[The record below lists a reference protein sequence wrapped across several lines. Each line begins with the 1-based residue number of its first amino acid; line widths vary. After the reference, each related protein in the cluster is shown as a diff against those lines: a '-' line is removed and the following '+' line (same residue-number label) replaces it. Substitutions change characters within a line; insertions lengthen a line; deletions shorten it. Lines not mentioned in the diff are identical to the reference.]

1 MSTRTLMFFM
11 APVCALALN
20 GCGGRPAVKEN
31 FAAETP
37 YSAKVKGPGE
47 AVCWSVKR
55 AFLTQGYML
64 ERGSDTLVM
73 TGYKD
78 SQKDEDTNETLR
90 MQATCVDNR
99 DGTST
104 VFATASREVNKLQS
118 VGYST

>member
-1 MSTRTLMFFM
+1 MLMSTRTLMFF
-11 APVCALALN
+11 AVPLCALGLA
-20 GCGGRPAVKEN
+20 GCGGGKAVEED

-37 YSAKVKGPGE
+37 YSGKVKGPGE

-78 SQKDEDTNETLR
+78 SQKDAETNETLR

-99 DGTST
+99 DGTS
-104 VFATASREVNKLQS
+104 
-118 VGYST
+118 